1 VFGLFRSWHNERSL
15 DPTSPWENLTLAIVY
30 ATEPHL
36 FITDPNQSPFN
47 VGTKLELRDF
57 TLEQAGEL
65 NDRYGSPLTND
76 EEVARYCSLVGGHPY
91 LVHSGI
97 FEIKRRGLN
106 LSEFEKLADQDEGPF
121 GDHLRRI
128 LVLLAREPALTE
140 AVRDILNG
148 KSCPTADSFYR
159 LNSTGLVSG
168 HSAREARLRCAL
180 YQQYLARH
188 LL

>member
-15 DPTSPWENLTLAIVY
+15 DPASPWENLTLAIVY

-57 TLEQAGEL
+57 TVKQTADL
-65 NDRYGSPLTND
+65 NERYGLPLKDQT
-76 EEVARYCSLVGGHPY
+76 EISRYYLLVGGHPY
-91 LVHSGI
+91 LVHNGI
-97 FEIKRRGLN
+97 FEIKRRGLS
-106 LSEFEKLADQDEGPF
+106 LKDFEALADQDEGPF

-140 AVRDILNG
+140 AMGEVLRG
-148 KSCPTADSFYR
+148 RPCPTPDSFYR
-159 LNSTGLVSG
+159 LNSTGLISG
-168 HSAREARLRCAL
+168 HSAREAKLRCPL
-180 YQQYLARH
+180 YENYLRRH